1 MKKVDKYTVAIA
13 FFILLIVCGVIAF
26 IGVRGAQQRRPV
38 NDGPA
43 KETSTA
49 VTLGNTVKES
59 GRTYKLNR
67 DVKAVLFLGIDDG
80 NKDQKGYVADS
91 GGRSDTIMLLVMD
104 RKSQTTQI
112 VAISRDTMTD
122 VDAYD
127 IKGDYAYTSLTHLNM
142 QYAYGDGPMRSCYLT
157 KKVVSR
163 ILYGL
168 RIEGCISLAA
178 EGIPAIVDS
187 MGGLTFTM
195 PADYTDIDPRYEEGA
210 KVTLNGK
217 EAEALFRH
225 RDTDELGS
233 NEDRVDRQLELAQSL
248 FTEMRKNFSADD
260 FDELTELS
268 KNNLYTDLD
277 ADVLSDLANFKL
289 KDETMKLPGT
299 LKEGERHDEFYL
311 DEQGVKQMILD
322 LFYTED
328 Q

>member
-1 MKKVDKYTVAIA
+1 MKRVDKYTVLIA
-13 FFILLIVCGVIAF
+13 FFIFLTIVGVIVF
-26 IGVRGAQQRRPV
+26 IGVRGMQQRRPV

-43 KETSTA
+43 DETSTA
-49 VTLGNTVKES
+49 VTLGNTFKED
-59 GRTYKLNR
+59 GRTYRINH

-80 NKDQKGYVADS
+80 NKDQKGFVADS

-104 RKSQTTQI
+104 KSSGTTQI

-142 QYAYGDGPMRSCYLT
+142 QYAYGDSPMRSCYLT

-210 KVTLNGK
+210 VVTLTGK
-217 EAEALFRH
+217 EAEALFRY
-225 RDTDELGS
+225 RDSSTVGS
-233 NEDRVDRQLELAQSL
+233 NEDRVDRQLELAQNL

-260 FDELTELS
+260 FEELVSLS
-268 KNNLYTDLD
+268 GNNLYTDLD
-277 ADVLSDLANFKL
+277 ADTLRDLANYKL
-289 KDETMKLPGT
+289 ADETLKLPGT

-311 DEQGVKQMILD
+311 DEQGVKQMILN
-322 LFYTED
+322 LFYTKE